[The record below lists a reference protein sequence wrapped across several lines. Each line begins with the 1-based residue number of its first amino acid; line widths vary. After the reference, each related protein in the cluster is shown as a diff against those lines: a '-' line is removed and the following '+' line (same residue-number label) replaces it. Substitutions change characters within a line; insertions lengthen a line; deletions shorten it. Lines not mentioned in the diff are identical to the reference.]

1 VEEGRV
7 GGSSI
12 AISIFV
18 MAGVRSEKAAHISI
32 VIPCHNEEIGLSQIG
47 SQLGPVLGELS
58 AKDPVEVVF
67 VDDGSTDATWER
79 LTMLA
84 EDARLCT
91 ATIRLRRHEINLGLG
106 AALRTG
112 FAAARGRVIVT
123 TDSDGTYR
131 FNEIPV
137 LLEKLTPS
145 VDVVTASPYH
155 PQGGVAGVPPYRLI
169 LSRGSSFL
177 YRLLVGGSIHTYTAL
192 FRAYRAD
199 VVRNVAFQSNGFLAV
214 AELLVNAILSGY
226 RVAEYPTTLHVRVA
240 GVSKAKLVRTIA
252 AHLRYQFGVLR
263 HQMGVSM
270 LKLRR
275 TVA

>member
-1 VEEGRV
+1 VAVRLPLP
-7 GGSSI
+7 I
-12 AISIFV
+12 LV
-18 MAGVRSEKAAHISI
+18 MSGVRSETAAHVSI
-32 VIPCHNEEIGLSQIG
+32 VIPCHNEEMGLSQIA
-47 SQLGPVLGELS
+47 SELGPVLRELS

-79 LTMLA
+79 LTGLA
-84 EDARLCT
+84 EDARLAA
-91 ATIRLRRHEINLGLG
+91 ATIRLRRHEVNLGLG

-112 FAAARGRVIVT
+112 FAAAQGRVIVT
-123 TDSDGTYR
+123 TDSDATYR
-131 FNEIPV
+131 FSEIPT
-137 LLEKLTPS
+137 LLEKLTPT

-155 PQGGVAGVPPYRLI
+155 PEGGVAGVPPYRLI

-192 FRAYRAD
+192 FRAYKAD
-199 VVRNVAFQSNGFLAV
+199 VIRNVAFQSNGFLAV

-226 RVAEYPTTLHVRVA
+226 RVAEYPTTLHSRVA

-252 AHLRYQFGVLR
+252 AHLRYQFSVLR
-263 HQMGVSM
+263 HQMGVSV

-275 TVA
+275 TTA